1 MIFCLLGIKNIFC
14 KVYLS
19 ICKINITFVAYN
31 LNLLCSYEIEFFIAK
46 QV

>member
-1 MIFCLLGIKNIFC
+1 MIFCLFWIKNIFC

-19 ICKINITFVAYN
+19 TCKINITFVECN
-31 LNLLCSYEIEFFIAK
+31 LNLLCIYKIEFFIAK

>member
-1 MIFCLLGIKNIFC
+1 MIFCLFWIKKFFC

-19 ICKINITFVAYN
+19 ICKINITFVVYN